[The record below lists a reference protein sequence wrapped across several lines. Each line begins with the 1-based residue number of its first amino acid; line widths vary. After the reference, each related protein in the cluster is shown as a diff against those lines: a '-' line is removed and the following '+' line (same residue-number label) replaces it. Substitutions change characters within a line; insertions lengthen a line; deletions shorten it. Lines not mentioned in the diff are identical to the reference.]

1 MAGFLAPA
9 PLAREQ
15 ERNRLHECVRLRH
28 PALAVRPPLYA
39 ERPGVFQHPSYKS
52 IRHTPVS
59 RSSASVDTGPL
70 PMRGFAD
77 LTMNPSNVVLRAGS
91 LALVSLLA
99 GGCAVWDSI
108 DRSERGIA
116 VRPTGG
122 AVVSRP
128 ASAPTVRL
136 AQLALNDRGYDA
148 GNIDG
153 SLGPDTASA
162 VRRFQQTEG
171 LPQTGA
177 LDARTLSA
185 LGVDS
190 ATTRARRE

>member
-1 MAGFLAPA
+1 MAWSSDVVPEVG
-9 PLAREQ
+9 
-15 ERNRLHECVRLRH
+15 VRQ
-28 PALAVRPPLYA
+28 
-39 ERPGVFQHPSYKS
+39 F
-52 IRHTPVS
+52 
-59 RSSASVDTGPL
+59 SASGLQTNPTRTGFKIVLLHGQWIIVDARACG
-70 PMRGFAD
+70 D
-77 LTMNPSNVVLRAGS
+77 LIMNPSTVVLRAGA

-99 GGCAVWDSI
+99 GGCAMWESI
-108 DRSERGIA
+108 DRSERGTA
-116 VRPTGG
+116 VGPTGG

-162 VRRFQQTEG
+162 VRRFQQAQG
-171 LPQTGA
+171 FPQTGA
-177 LDARTLSA
+177 LDAQTLSA
-185 LGVDS
+185 LGVDA